1 VAWLKVEAV
10 RDLPLPARLGGR
22 QALASRGVTTESVA
36 PTPANAEAAILS
48 HLNHPAIIRHLES
61 FEHESH
67 LCIVTEF
74 AERGDLTGRL
84 EERKGVPLR
93 EEQVLDYF
101 VQMCL
106 SLLYLHKKKILH
118 RDLKLANVF
127 LSADNQVKLGGA
139 WRQPGEGC
147 SDRPQK
153 MGLSS
158 RQPAH
163 ANVKRTTLW
172 FAA

>member
-1 VAWLKVEAV
+1 M
-10 RDLPLPARLGGR
+10 
-22 QALASRGVTTESVA
+22 
-36 PTPANAEAAILS
+36 
-48 HLNHPAIIRHLES
+48 
-61 FEHESH
+61 
-67 LCIVTEF
+67 TEF

-127 LSADNQVKLGGA
+127 LSADNQVKLGGG
-139 WRQPGEGC
+139 WRAAGECC

-153 MGLSS
+153 TGNARMGAGPCQ
-158 RQPAH
+158 RW
-163 ANVKRTTLW
+163 RTTLRSLQVRGCHSMS
-172 FAA
+172 APATHVATPDLIDPSCIPCLPRSSPLQTSALLAY

>member
-1 VAWLKVEAV
+1 
-10 RDLPLPARLGGR
+10 
-22 QALASRGVTTESVA
+22 
-36 PTPANAEAAILS
+36 
-48 HLNHPAIIRHLES
+48 
-61 FEHESH
+61 
-67 LCIVTEF
+67 LCSVTEF

-127 LSADNQVKLGGA
+127 LSADNQVKLGG
-139 WRQPGEGC
+139 G
-147 SDRPQK
+147 
-153 MGLSS
+153 
-158 RQPAH
+158 
-163 ANVKRTTLW
+163 
-172 FAA
+172 

>member
-1 VAWLKVEAV
+1 
-10 RDLPLPARLGGR
+10 
-22 QALASRGVTTESVA
+22 
-36 PTPANAEAAILS
+36 
-48 HLNHPAIIRHLES
+48 
-61 FEHESH
+61 
-67 LCIVTEF
+67 VTEF

-127 LSADNQVKLGGA
+127 LSADNQVKLGGG
-139 WRQPGEGC
+139 WR
-147 SDRPQK
+147 
-153 MGLSS
+153 
-158 RQPAH
+158 
-163 ANVKRTTLW
+163 
-172 FAA
+172 